1 MSLSKNI
8 HRIPVRRITAGEK
21 EEKEPALLEENNS
34 ETKTVEKQVETTES
48 ATESESID
56 WRVQA
61 ARLQLELER
70 CYQRQEQ
77 RIETH
82 VNEREAEFLHS
93 FLNVVDNLQQALV
106 HLQRDDALVAG
117 VQATYRGMLNLLHQH
132 GVEPIRA
139 EGEPFDP
146 FFHEADGFVPA
157 PPDQHTPLQVSE
169 VTRQGYRRGDRVLRP
184 ARVIV
189 SRRVDMAA

>member
-8 HRIPVRRITAGEK
+8 HRIPVRRITAEEK

-34 ETKTVEKQVETTES
+34 ETKMVENQVETAES
-48 ATESESID
+48 ATESDSVD
-56 WRVQA
+56 WRAQT

-82 VNEREAEFLHS
+82 VNEREAEFLQS
-93 FLNVVDNLQQALV
+93 FLNVVDNLQQALA
-106 HLQRDDALVAG
+106 HLRRDDALVAG
-117 VQATYRGMLNLLHQH
+117 VRSTYRGMLNLLRQH
-132 GVEPIRA
+132 GVEPIQA
-139 EGEPFDP
+139 EGQPFDP
-146 FFHEADGFVPA
+146 FLHEAEGFVPA
-157 PPDQHTPLQVSE
+157 PPDQNVPSKVRE
-169 VTRQGYRRGDRVLRP
+169 VTRQGYRRGNRVLRP

-189 SRRVDMAA
+189 SRRVDTAA